1 MRDPYAVLGVSK
13 SADADTI
20 RKRYK
25 ELARKYHPDLNQ
37 QAGAADRF
45 KEINEAHEVLGD
57 AEKRKL
63 WDEFGEVSTKPGFDA
78 GKARAWKNAGGF
90 RGGGFPGGGFGGGGF
105 PGGGFGGFGGG
116 GGGMDMD
123 DLLGAMFGAGGGR
136 RRGPGFQGRRQAS
149 KGPDVEVT
157 LKVPLVDLVTGAKQT
172 IQYKRLAEG
181 GQEKVETLKFA
192 IPAGIR
198 DGGTVRLRG
207 KGGAGAPGMQSGDLK
222 LTIEVADHN
231 LLSVKGDHLYLEVP
245 VTVGEAVRG
254 GSIEVPTPDGPV
266 RVKVPKG
273 TTGGQRLRL
282 KGRGL
287 RMKGGERGHLF
298 LTLRPTL
305 PEADLEAL
313 GGLADQMESLYTGD
327 IRAGIAL

>member
-13 SADADTI
+13 NADADAI

-25 ELARKYHPDLNQ
+25 ELARKYHPDLNK
-37 QAGAADRF
+37 AKGAADKF
-45 KEINEAHEVLGD
+45 KEVNDAHEVLGD

-90 RGGGFPGGGFGGGGF
+90 NRGGFPGGFPGGGFGGG
-105 PGGGFGGFGGG
+105 FGGG
-116 GGGMDMD
+116 APGMNMD
-123 DLLGAMFGAGGGR
+123 DLLGSMFGAGGGR
-136 RRGPGFQGRRQAS
+136 RRGPAGFGRRGPA
-149 KGPDVEVT
+149 KGPDVEIT
-157 LKVPLVDLVTGAKQT
+157 LVVPLVDLVTGAKQT
-172 IQYKRLAEG
+172 IRYTRLAEG
-181 GQEKVETLKFA
+181 HQEKVETLKFA

-207 KGGAGAPGMQSGDLK
+207 KGGAGAPGGPAGDLK
-222 LTIEVADHN
+222 LTVEVKPHKHLRAD
-231 LLSVKGDHLYLEVP
+231 GDHLHMEVP

-266 RVKVPKG
+266 RVKVPAG

-282 KGRGL
+282 RGKGL
-287 RMKGGERGHLF
+287 RMKGGERGHLY

-305 PEADLEAL
+305 PAADPDTL
-313 GGLADQMESLYTGD
+313 GPLADQVEALYTADVREG
-327 IRAGIAL
+327 LVL